1 MKKRAETRKVY
12 SEADIKE
19 LYKKARDILDERQTV
34 VTEYLH
40 DLVDS
45 AIIKNNVGILGAD
58 VLAKEREEDRK

>member
-1 MKKRAETRKVY
+1 M
-12 SEADIKE
+12 
-19 LYKKARDILDERQTV
+19 DERQTV

>member
-1 MKKRAETRKVY
+1 M
-12 SEADIKE
+12 
-19 LYKKARDILDERQTV
+19 DERQTV

-45 AIIKNNVGILGAD
+45 AIIENNVGILGAD